1 MISSFIPHT
10 SYLIPHNFLKMQLG
24 IYSKTF
30 ERPTLGEALDA
41 VKAHG
46 LDCVQFNLL
55 SAGVP
60 TLPDANALSASVVEA
75 IRHETTAHGIRIA
88 AMSGTFNMAHP
99 NRNERQ
105 SGLAQLSVLAEAAAS
120 LNVPA
125 ISLCTGTRELSS
137 MWQHHPDNATP
148 EAWRDLVDCMRQ
160 AVQIAEAN
168 KVNLAMEPEVNNVV
182 DSAQKARRLMDEI
195 GSPHLKV
202 IMDGANVFHK
212 GELPRMREIL
222 QESIELLAKD
232 IVLAHAKDL
241 DHDGDAGHLAA
252 GHGLLDYDWYL
263 AQLRR
268 AGYDGAIVM
277 HGLTEA
283 QVPGCVD
290 FMRRKLAQK

>member
-1 MISSFIPHT
+1 
-10 SYLIPHNFLKMQLG
+10 MQLG

-30 ERPTLGEALDA
+30 DRPTLGEALDA
-41 VKAHG
+41 VKASG

-55 SAGVP
+55 SANVP
-60 TLPDANALSASVVEA
+60 TLPDQLDASVVEN
-75 IRHETTAHGIRIA
+75 IRRETTARGIRIA

-99 NRNERQ
+99 DRNERQ
-105 SGLAQLSVLAEAAAS
+105 RGLAQLRVLAEAAAS
-120 LNVPA
+120 LGAPA

-137 MWQHHPDNATP
+137 MWRFHPDNATP

-182 DSAQKARRLMDEI
+182 DSAQKARRLIEEI
-195 GSPHLKV
+195 GSPRLKV

-212 GELPRMREIL
+212 GELPQMREIL
-222 QESIELLAKD
+222 QASIELLAKD

-241 DHDGDAGHLAA
+241 DHDGDAGHLAV
-252 GHGLLDYDWYL
+252 GHGLLDYDWYI

-268 AGYDGAIVM
+268 VGYDDAIVM
-277 HGLTEA
+277 HGLTED
-283 QVPGCVD
+283 QVPGCVQ
-290 FMRRKLAQK
+290 FMRKKLS

>member
-1 MISSFIPHT
+1 M
-10 SYLIPHNFLKMQLG
+10 
-24 IYSKTF
+24 
-30 ERPTLGEALDA
+30 GEALDA
-41 VKAHG
+41 IKASG

-60 TLPDANALSASVVEA
+60 TLPDAHELKASVVED
-75 IRHETTAHGIRIA
+75 IRRETTARGIRIA

-99 NRNERQ
+99 DRNERQ
-105 SGLAQLSVLAEAAAS
+105 RGLAQLRVLAEAAAS
-120 LNVPA
+120 LGAPA
-125 ISLCTGTRELSS
+125 LSLCTGTRELSS
-137 MWQHHPDNATP
+137 MWRFHPDNATP

-182 DSAQKARRLMDEI
+182 DSAQKARRLIEEI
-195 GSPHLKV
+195 GSPRLKV

-241 DHDGDAGHLAA
+241 DHDGDAGHLAV
-252 GHGLLDYDWYL
+252 GHGLLDYDWYI

-268 AGYDGAIVM
+268 VGYDDAIVM

-283 QVPGCVD
+283 QVPGCVQ
-290 FMRRKLAQK
+290 FMRGKLG